1 MPESPKAKF
10 PPDFWSWLQQHPDDA
25 VHALIRVT
33 ALSPEIEL
41 AVRNA
46 ACRVHRHIQLIP
58 TLAVA
63 CRSGALMQL
72 AAEPWVLR
80 VEPDQ
85 PVRAL

>member
-41 AVRNA
+41 AVRDA
-46 ACRVHRHIQLIP
+46 PCRVHRRIQLIP

-63 CRSGALMQL
+63 CRSDALMQL
-72 AAEPWVLR
+72 AVEPWVLR
-80 VEPDQ
+80 IEPDQ
-85 PVRAL
+85 SIRAL